1 MNRLDFWK
9 YAQGTDGQIEDVFS
23 KFASENDIVGVES
36 RLLWNHISQ
45 DMMRFSKYGS
55 YKCADM
61 TIDPDGT
68 IHITNSKGEEI
79 SGDSESEKDKP
90 EEDKPEEDG
99 VTTNAED
106 IKNDIGEAAIAK
118 PQSSEEQHL
127 APSTVFDRL

>member
-90 EEDKPEEDG
+90 EEAG

-106 IKNDIGEAAIAK
+106 IKNDIGEATIAK
-118 PQSSEEQHL
+118 PQSSEEQHQEQHL